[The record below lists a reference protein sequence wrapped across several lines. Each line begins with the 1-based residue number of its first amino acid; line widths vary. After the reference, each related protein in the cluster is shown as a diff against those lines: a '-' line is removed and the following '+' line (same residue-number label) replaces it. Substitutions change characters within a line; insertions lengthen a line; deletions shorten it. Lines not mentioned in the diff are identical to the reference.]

1 MLALDSLSY
10 LLKNSLL
17 LLLRYGFF
25 HMPLPLIPVLLY
37 SAFSSSPISIVHF
50 LSSVR
55 AFSWIDINK
64 ITKDKNASSAQVSMA
79 WMFCKKTYI
88 VPIPGTRK
96 SDRLRENMGAAD
108 VMLTAEEVQKLDE
121 ALDKMPMSAAFGC
134 TK

>member
-1 MLALDSLSY
+1 M
-10 LLKNSLL
+10 
-17 LLLRYGFF
+17 
-25 HMPLPLIPVLLY
+25 
-37 SAFSSSPISIVHF
+37 
-50 LSSVR
+50 SSVR